1 LLAAVIVLRL
11 LSSQRVSS
19 HSCEALPE
27 LVPDPVVYKP
37 SRSFPIIIVLVPSLL
52 IIVTCLLD
60 KCIGINDGI
69 NTKDKLSVLRRTV
82 SPGTNHVATLFFDCS
97 PVNTSSGMTGCLRG
111 LQTTKNE
118 TTTEKIAPVCLVQ
131 ATALVCTGSQL
142 PKEFKFEFQTL

>member
-1 LLAAVIVLRL
+1 MRL

-19 HSCEALPE
+19 HSCEALQE
-27 LVPDPVVYKP
+27 QIPDPAVYKL
-37 SRSFPIIIVLVPSLL
+37 SRSFPMVINLVPSWL

-60 KCIGINDGI
+60 KSIGINDGI
-69 NTKDKLSVLRRTV
+69 KTRDKLTVLRWTV
-82 SPGTNHVATLFFDCS
+82 SPGTNYVAKLFFDCFS
-97 PVNTSSGMTGCLRG
+97 VNTSSGMTGCLRG

-118 TTTEKIAPVCLVQ
+118 KKNVTEKIAPVCLVQ